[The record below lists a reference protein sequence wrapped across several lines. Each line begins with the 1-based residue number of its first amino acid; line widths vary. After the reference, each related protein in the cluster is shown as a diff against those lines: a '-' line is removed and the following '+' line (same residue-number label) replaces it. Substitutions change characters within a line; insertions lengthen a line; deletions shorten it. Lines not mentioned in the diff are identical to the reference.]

1 MITGAPTT
9 LLSALTHPHAPYLP
23 PPPLGCLFLSC
34 HAWPVA
40 CCRNISEPMILILRE
55 IIPGA
60 PCRTFRFSIMSLF
73 YRFWGF
79 SPGSWGTHDAPRI
92 RHHQPCPPFARALS
106 AICAHITSLL
116 PLWNHVCLV
125 ARPAGGPGPVSL
137 TPPTTYAAWGDWDV
151 RVRKEIRL
159 CCRQRFLL
167 SSSLEPTGWV
177 RWERNHSRPALR
189 SRWSGKRGPSSLVMV
204 RAYLVHL

>member
-73 YRFWGF
+73 FSVFFFFFWF
-79 SPGSWGTHDAPRI
+79 LA
-92 RHHQPCPPFARALS
+92 
-106 AICAHITSLL
+106 
-116 PLWNHVCLV
+116 
-125 ARPAGGPGPVSL
+125 
-137 TPPTTYAAWGDWDV
+137 
-151 RVRKEIRL
+151 
-159 CCRQRFLL
+159 RFLGDPRRTTDTPSSALPTLCARSL
-167 SSSLEPTGWV
+167 SDLRSHHLTSPSLEPCLFGCEACGRSGPGVIQPSLQRVLRGETGMCARRQDCV
-177 RWERNHSRPALR
+177 SPAFPAVVL
-189 SRWSGKRGPSSLVMV
+189 
-204 RAYLVHL
+204 A